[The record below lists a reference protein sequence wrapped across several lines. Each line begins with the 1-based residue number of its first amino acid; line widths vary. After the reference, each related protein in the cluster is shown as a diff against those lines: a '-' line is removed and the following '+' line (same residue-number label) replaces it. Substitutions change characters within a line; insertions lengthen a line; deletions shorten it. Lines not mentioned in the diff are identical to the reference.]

1 MIRTILIILLFY
13 YGFKI
18 LARLLAPILMRYAA
32 KKVQQKFKDQ
42 MRQSSNYSNEI
53 RTKKEG
59 EVHIQSKKS
68 SLEKNN
74 SDTVGDYVDF
84 EEVED

>member
-1 MIRTILIILLFY
+1 
-13 YGFKI
+13 
-18 LARLLAPILMRYAA
+18 MRYAA